1 MKTKIAALM
10 IALMT
15 VCATYAQYYS
25 GKVGETISLP
35 NPSTPAGYNGILEST
50 YSSDSKYLSVY
61 PGTSSV
67 KILSYFSGTETVRC
81 DFTCY
86 REVYSA
92 GRLYY
97 YYGTSS
103 AYYYIK
109 CSSSAP
115 ALQLSASPDG
125 GQIGIGQTIKLSVT
139 YNGSDISG
147 CDIYY
152 TLNGSTPSKSST
164 RYNSG
169 ITIDGD
175 CTLKAIAYKDGYK
188 TSDVLTVKYTVV
200 DITLTADPA
209 GGYVT
214 KGTVVHLYS
223 NKSNASIRYT
233 LNGSTPTLGDPIYK
247 PTEGIV
253 INQSCT
259 LKATA
264 KINGKN
270 NSIISTPVME
280 WKYTISSGKLVLT
293 ATPSGGQVSK
303 GSVVKLATKA
313 EGTTVSADI
322 YYTLN
327 GTTPSKSS
335 TKYSSSGISINSDCT
350 LKAIA
355 YKSGY
360 ETSNILTSNYTI
372 KDDVTLTANSYTRVY
387 GDDNPTFEFIVSG
400 GTITSGN
407 PTITCSATKE
417 SPVGTYDIMIS
428 KGTVSNSNVKLVKGT
443 LTISPAPLNVI
454 AGNYTRLEGEK
465 NPTFT
470 LTYNGFK
477 NDESEDEL
485 TEKPTVT
492 TTATEDS
499 TPGDYPV
506 TVSGGSA
513 KNYALTYE
521 NGTLT
526 VIKKSDVTLTA
537 NSYTRVYG
545 DDNPAFEYTV
555 SGGTITSG
563 EPTIT
568 CSATKES
575 PVGTYDIVINKGS
588 VSNDNVKLEKGT
600 LTITMAPLTIKADD
614 KQVKQ
619 GETLPEFTAT
629 YSGFKNNETE
639 SVLVRKPVFTCTA
652 TESSAPG
659 NYEIVVSNA
668 DAENYSISYEKGTLT
683 ITDADLITVTA
694 KSYTRSYGDMNPEF
708 DYTVNGGTLQGTP
721 NITCAVTKTSDVGT
735 YDIIIS
741 QGSISNPNV
750 QYVNGKITITAAPL
764 TISVGSYTMRQGDPM
779 PQFAAT
785 YSGFRNNEG
794 EEVLSVKPQFACEAN
809 ENSAPGTYKV
819 GASCAEAKN
828 YAIEYVSGTLTILSA
843 VTSDEMAVST
853 TTAGSLSTEIGN
865 SIWKTIR
872 SLTISGQ
879 VNGTDIRLIRK
890 MLKEGKLEE
899 LNLRDA
905 KIVSGGDS
913 YDIYGLSKTS
923 ENAIGE
929 SMFYDCRNLKK
940 IILPSSTQRIESYA
954 FFGCSGLKQIELP
967 ATCVTVGDYAIA
979 FCDSLTSVTI
989 PAGIMRIGES
999 AFTYCTSLSTI
1010 YSEIDNMNDIV
1021 SSDYYFSP
1029 FDGIADDCLWHVPA
1043 GTKNAYTSL
1052 SWWDRSWGIIDDLN
1066 SSASAIEKVTANR
1079 SEKDAWYTLRG
1090 MKINGVPTI
1099 PGIYIH
1105 NGKKVVIRK

>member
-1 MKTKIAALM
+1 MKTKIAALI

-303 GSVVKLATKA
+303 GCVVKLTTKA
-313 EGTTVSADI
+313 EGTTVSSDI

-335 TKYSSSGISINSDCT
+335 TKYCSSGISINSDCT

-372 KDDVTLTANSYTRVY
+372 KDY
-387 GDDNPTFEFIVSG
+387 
-400 GTITSGN
+400 
-407 PTITCSATKE
+407 
-417 SPVGTYDIMIS
+417 
-428 KGTVSNSNVKLVKGT
+428 
-443 LTISPAPLNVI
+443 
-454 AGNYTRLEGEK
+454 
-465 NPTFT
+465 
-470 LTYNGFK
+470 
-477 NDESEDEL
+477 
-485 TEKPTVT
+485 
-492 TTATEDS
+492 
-499 TPGDYPV
+499 
-506 TVSGGSA
+506 
-513 KNYALTYE
+513 
-521 NGTLT
+521 
-526 VIKKSDVTLTA
+526 VTLTA

-575 PVGTYDIVINKGS
+575 PVGTYDIVISKGS
-588 VSNDNVKLEKGT
+588 VSNNNVKLEKGT

-614 KQVKQ
+614 KQMKH
-619 GETLPEFTAT
+619 GESLPDFTAT

-639 SVLVRKPVFTCTA
+639 SVLKNKPIFTCTA
-652 TESSAPG
+652 TESSAPDS
-659 NYEIVVSNA
+659 YEIIVSNA
-668 DAENYSISYEKGTLT
+668 EAENYSISYEKGTLT
-683 ITDADLITVTA
+683 ITDSDLVTVTA
-694 KSYTRSYGDMNPEF
+694 KSYTRLYGEMNPEL
-708 DYTVNGGTLQGTP
+708 DYIVSGGELQGTP
-721 NITCAVTKTSDVGT
+721 DIACAATKISDVGT

-741 QGSISNPNV
+741 QGSISNSNV
-750 QYVNGKITITAAPL
+750 QYVSGKLTVTAAPL
-764 TISVGSYTMRQGDPM
+764 IISAGNYTLREGDPM

-785 YSGFRNNEG
+785 YSGFRNYDG
-794 EEVLSVKPQFACEAN
+794 EEVLSSKPQFACEAD
-809 ENSAPGTYKV
+809 ENSAPGTYKIDV
-819 GASCAEAKN
+819 TGAEAKN
-828 YAIEYVSGTLTILSA
+828 YAIEYVSGILTILSA
-843 VTSDEMAVST
+843 VTTDEMTVYT
-853 TTAGSLSTEIGN
+853 TTGGSLSTEIG
-865 SIWKTIR
+865 SSMWKTIR

-890 MLKEGKLEE
+890 MLIDGKLEE

-905 KIVSGGDS
+905 KIVCGGDS
-913 YDIYGLSKTS
+913 YDFYGLSKTS

-929 SMFYDCRNLKK
+929 SMFSDCRNLKK
-940 IILPSSTQRIESYA
+940 IILPSSIQRIESYA

-967 ATCVTVGDYAIA
+967 GTCVTVGDYAIA

-989 PAGIMRIGES
+989 PAGVMRIGES

-1043 GTKNAYTSL
+1043 GTKNKYTSL

-1066 SSASAIEKVTANR
+1066 SSANTIEKVTITQSGN
-1079 SEKDAWYTLRG
+1079 DVWYTLRG
-1090 MKINGVPTI
+1090 MKIDGKPTD
-1099 PGIYIH
+1099 PGIYM
-1105 NGKKVVIRK
+1105 NKGRKVVII

>member
-1 MKTKIAALM
+1 MKTKIAALI

-293 ATPSGGQVSK
+293 ATPSGEQVSK
-303 GSVVKLATKA
+303 GCVVKLTTKA
-313 EGTTVSADI
+313 EGTTVSSDI

-387 GDDNPTFEFIVSG
+387 GDDNP
-400 GTITSGN
+400 
-407 PTITCSATKE
+407 
-417 SPVGTYDIMIS
+417 
-428 KGTVSNSNVKLVKGT
+428 
-443 LTISPAPLNVI
+443 
-454 AGNYTRLEGEK
+454 
-465 NPTFT
+465 
-470 LTYNGFK
+470 
-477 NDESEDEL
+477 
-485 TEKPTVT
+485 
-492 TTATEDS
+492 
-499 TPGDYPV
+499 
-506 TVSGGSA
+506 
-513 KNYALTYE
+513 
-521 NGTLT
+521 
-526 VIKKSDVTLTA
+526 
-537 NSYTRVYG
+537 
-545 DDNPAFEYTV
+545 AFEYTV

-575 PVGTYDIVINKGS
+575 PVGTYDIVISKGS
-588 VSNDNVKLEKGT
+588 VSNNNVKLEKGT

-614 KQVKQ
+614 KQMKH
-619 GETLPEFTAT
+619 GESLPDFTAT

-639 SVLVRKPVFTCTA
+639 SVLKNKPIFTCTA
-652 TESSAPG
+652 TESSAPDS
-659 NYEIVVSNA
+659 YEIIVSNA
-668 DAENYSISYEKGTLT
+668 EAENYSISYEKGTLT
-683 ITDADLITVTA
+683 ITDSDLVTVTA
-694 KSYTRSYGDMNPEF
+694 KSYTRLYGEMNPEL
-708 DYTVNGGTLQGTP
+708 DYIVSGGELQGTP
-721 NITCAVTKTSDVGT
+721 DIACAATKISDVGT

-741 QGSISNPNV
+741 QGSISNSNV
-750 QYVNGKITITAAPL
+750 QYVSGKLTVTAAPL
-764 TISVGSYTMRQGDPM
+764 IISAGNYTLREGDPM

-785 YSGFRNNEG
+785 YSGFRNYDG
-794 EEVLSVKPQFACEAN
+794 EEVLSSKPQFACEAD
-809 ENSAPGTYKV
+809 ENSAPGTYKIDV
-819 GASCAEAKN
+819 TGAEAKN
-828 YAIEYVSGTLTILSA
+828 YAIEYVSGILTILSA
-843 VTSDEMAVST
+843 VTTDEMTVYT
-853 TTAGSLSTEIGN
+853 TTGGSLSTEIG
-865 SIWKTIR
+865 SSMWKTIR

-890 MLKEGKLEE
+890 MLIDGKLEE

-905 KIVSGGDS
+905 KIVCGGDS
-913 YDIYGLSKTS
+913 YDFYGLSKTS

-929 SMFYDCRNLKK
+929 SMFSDCRNLKK
-940 IILPSSTQRIESYA
+940 IILPSSIQRIESYA

-967 ATCVTVGDYAIA
+967 GTCVTVGDYAIA

-989 PAGIMRIGES
+989 PAGVMRIGES

-1043 GTKNAYTSL
+1043 GTKNKYTSL

-1066 SSASAIEKVTANR
+1066 SSANTIEKVTITQSGN
-1079 SEKDAWYTLRG
+1079 DVWYTLRG
-1090 MKINGVPTI
+1090 MKIDGKPTD
-1099 PGIYIH
+1099 PGIYM
-1105 NGKKVVIRK
+1105 NKGRKVVIR